1 MYMFYVVI
9 MSNYFQYVDKVLKT
23 FTHLK
28 EPVTIDSNWIVI
40 VNRLVEERHKCDL
53 SQEALAH
60 KIGCASSL
68 IHKWEQY
75 KRLPSGFLFLCWLQ
89 ALDCKVEIKKD

>member
-1 MYMFYVVI
+1 MQSKI
-9 MSNYFQYVDKVLKT
+9 

-28 EPVTIDSNWIVI
+28 TPVQVDPNWRAIVT
-40 VNRLVEERHKCDL
+40 NLVEMRHQKEL
-53 SQEALAH
+53 SQEELAH
-60 KIGCASSL
+60 EIGCASSL

-89 ALDCKVEIKKD
+89 ALDCEVEVKPRQKM

>member
-1 MYMFYVVI
+1 MP
-9 MSNYFQYVDKVLKT
+9 SSE

-28 EPVTIDSNWIVI
+28 KPVSINPNWLRTVE
-40 VNRLVEERHKCDL
+40 RLVEARHTLAL

-75 KRLPSGFLFLCWLQ
+75 KRLPSGFMFLCWLE
-89 ALDCKVEIKKD
+89 ALDCEIEIRSRR